1 VNLRLTEQQHGELS
15 LSAAANDRSLQK
27 EIIHRIFG
35 FREAELAEG
44 DESAETGI
52 ADASRSD
59 QGVLDGT
66 SRLAPSASS
75 VIKTKTD
82 VVAVLAERGAV
93 AVPKTPRSLPRSAK
107 KEKRRV
113 ETGDGRCTA
122 YAAFGTKCKLCGKVH
137 P

>member
-1 VNLRLTEQQHGELS
+1 VVTEG
-15 LSAAANDRSLQK
+15 A
-27 EIIHRIFG
+27 
-35 FREAELAEG
+35 G
-44 DESAETGI
+44 DPGVDSGATESAPI
-52 ADASRSD
+52 DPP
-59 QGVLDGT
+59 
-66 SRLAPSASS
+66 APS